1 MSGRKKAA
9 EKRSPEKRNPEQRS
23 PEKRKAEAAAATV
36 TVCRGCCC
44 GRPEKN
50 PGTDHR
56 AQLTTLRERLGAHRV
71 RVSDCLDVCEQS
83 NVIVVSP
90 APAAR
95 ADGARPVW
103 LGLIHDADAVA
114 DIADWIQAGGPGLA
128 EPPAILDLYRFAP
141 SRRIR
146 AESGIE
152 A

>member
-1 MSGRKKAA
+1 MSGGKKPAA
-9 EKRSPEKRNPEQRS
+9 KQKPENLKPA
-23 PEKRKAEAAAATV
+23 KRKPEAAAAAV

-71 RVSDCLDVCEQS
+71 RVSDCLDVCERS

-90 APAAR
+90 APSAR

-103 LGLIHDADAVA
+103 LGLIHDTDAVA

-128 EPPAILDLYRFAP
+128 EPPAILELYRFAP

>member
-9 EKRSPEKRNPEQRS
+9 GTQKPAKQKPET
-23 PEKRKAEAAAATV
+23 AAATV

-50 PGTDHR
+50 PGTDHA
-56 AQLTTLRERLGAHRV
+56 AQLAMLRQRLGVGRV
-71 RVSDCLDVCEQS
+71 RISDCLDVCEQS

-90 APAAR
+90 APAGR
-95 ADGARPVW
+95 ANGARPVW
-103 LGLIHDADAVA
+103 LGLIHDTDAVT

-146 AESGIE
+146 AESGID